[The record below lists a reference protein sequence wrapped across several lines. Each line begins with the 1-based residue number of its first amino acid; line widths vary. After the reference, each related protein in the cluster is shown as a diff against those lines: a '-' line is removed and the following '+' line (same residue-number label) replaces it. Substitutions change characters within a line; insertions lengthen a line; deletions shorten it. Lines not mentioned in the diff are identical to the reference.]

1 MPQPPGGEAQ
11 GSLLTIDQRQPV
23 FHTVHKLTGEN
34 NSTQYSA
41 VVGYRSLVTRQEE
54 SIKIQAGLREPL
66 FMPSVKAPARTLLLD
81 PVSDQPM
88 MEPIMVRCLAVQEA
102 FAEKFRAALSRRDA
116 AIRDFYDIAYAVGN
130 AGIKPDV
137 DEFIELVRQKLA
149 VPGNEPVDVSE
160 ARFMALR
167 RQVDTHLK
175 PVLRSK
181 DFSEFDLEWA
191 LGLGAEMASR
201 IGRTHAA

>member
-1 MPQPPGGEAQ
+1 MP
-11 GSLLTIDQRQPV
+11 T
-23 FHTVHKLTGEN
+23 
-34 NSTQYSA
+34 
-41 VVGYRSLVTRQEE
+41 
-54 SIKIQAGLREPL
+54 
-66 FMPSVKAPARTLLLD
+66 VKAPARTLLLD

-88 MEPIMVRCLAVQEA
+88 MEPIMVQCLAVQEA

-137 DEFIELVRQKLA
+137 DEFIELVRHKLT

-160 ARFMALR
+160 ARFMAVR
-167 RQVDTHLK
+167 RQVATQLK

-181 DFSEFDLEWA
+181 DFTAFDLEWA
-191 LGLGAEMASR
+191 LGLAAKMALRIREGKEAGA
-201 IGRTHAA
+201 

>member
-1 MPQPPGGEAQ
+1 
-11 GSLLTIDQRQPV
+11 
-23 FHTVHKLTGEN
+23 
-34 NSTQYSA
+34 
-41 VVGYRSLVTRQEE
+41 
-54 SIKIQAGLREPL
+54 
-66 FMPSVKAPARTLLLD
+66 
-81 PVSDQPM
+81 M

-137 DEFIELVRQKLA
+137 DEFIELVRHKLA
-149 VPGNEPVDVSE
+149 LPGNEPVDVSE